1 MFDTMTM
8 TKAVGAFCGTLL
20 IYLLVSWAAETIY
33 HGGGGHGDAHD
44 QAYVID
50 TGDHGE
56 TDTAAEEVSFEE
68 VFAAADASKGARTW
82 RQCSACHK
90 LEDGANGTGPHLFGI
105 VGRDIGSVEGYA
117 YSPTLAEMEGAWTP
131 ERLNEFL
138 ANPRG
143 YAPGTKMS
151 YSGLKDIEARA
162 NLIAYL
168 QAGGA

>member
-8 TKAVGAFCGTLL
+8 TKTVGAFCGALL
-20 IYLLVSWAAETIY
+20 IYLLAGWAAETIY
-33 HGGGGHGDAHD
+33 HGGSGHGDGAE

-50 TGDHGE
+50 TGDDGE
-56 TDTAAEEVSFEE
+56 AQAAAEEVSFEE

-90 LEDGANGTGPHLFGI
+90 LEKGANGTGPYLFGV
-105 VGRDIGSVEGYA
+105 VGRDIASAEGYE
-117 YSPTLAEMEGAWTP
+117 YSPALAEMEGAWTP
-131 ERLNEFL
+131 ERLSDFL